1 MFNSLQPHGHTSGSP
16 VLHYLPEFA
25 ETHFHRVGDP
35 TQLSH
40 PPPPYYPA
48 FNFPSIRS
56 FPTSQLFTP
65 GGQSIGTSASEL
77 PVNIQGWIPLGFT
90 VKSQLTRL
98 KHGWS
103 QITGSISCSIS
114 VVSSARRLPTV
125 WRRKWQTTS
134 VFLPWEPHEQYSH
147 YISQ

>member
-48 FNFPSIRS
+48 FNFPSIRVFSNESALYTRWPKYWSLSISTSSEYSGLNS
-56 FPTSQLFTP
+56 FRIHCQ
-65 GGQSIGTSASEL
+65 E
-77 PVNIQGWIPLGFT
+77 PVNL
-90 VKSQLTRL
+90 VKR
-98 KHGWS
+98 GWS
-103 QITGSISCSIS
+103 QITGSISYSIS

-134 VFLPWEPHEQYSH
+134 VFLP
-147 YISQ
+147 